1 VILPAEA
8 RAWAVTHGLRVLFV
22 VLLVLLAR
30 LVLDRAI
37 PLALRH
43 SLVRESEDDLRAEQI
58 KRAETLGHVVTRTS
72 LAVLLVVAAFLVLAE
87 LGFSIAPV
95 VAGLGITG
103 IAVGLG
109 AQTFVKDAING
120 LFILGENQFGRG
132 DIITVANVT
141 GRVVDI
147 SLRRT
152 VLRAEDGTVYV
163 VPNSA
168 ITVAANLT
176 RGYSGIYIPISLS
189 YQADLERATAEID
202 RIGQALAEDSDFGP
216 LILEAPHV
224 LRIDSLEDGYLNL
237 RIAGRAA
244 SGAGPRV
251 SGELRRRI
259 KDGFDRASIAYRG
272 APSPSTSNER
282 QEGRQ

>member
-1 VILPAEA
+1 M
-8 RAWAVTHGLRVLFV
+8 
-22 VLLVLLAR
+22 
-30 LVLDRAI
+30 
-37 PLALRH
+37 
-43 SLVRESEDDLRAEQI
+43 
-58 KRAETLGHVVTRTS
+58 
-72 LAVLLVVAAFLVLAE
+72 
-87 LGFSIAPV
+87 

-120 LFILGENQFGRG
+120 LFILGENQFGQG

-176 RGYSGIYIPISLS
+176 RGYSGVYFPISLS
-189 YQADLERATAEID
+189 YQADLDRATAEID
-202 RIGQALAEDSDFGP
+202 RIGQDFAEDSDFSP
-216 LILEAPHV
+216 LVLEAPHV

-237 RIAGRAA
+237 RIAGRVA
-244 SGAGPRV
+244 SGARRV

-259 KDGFDRASIAYRG
+259 KEELDRAGIAYRG
-272 APSPSTSNER
+272 APPPSTPNEK